1 MFVYLLI
8 VYDLKNIID
17 FIYNGEA
24 KIDAQDISRFLEAA
38 KELQIKGLASAEVTV
53 DCETEKETKN
63 KDISPTMKNEEPV
76 LIKLEEQETDEQK
89 MNNTSNEYIIDCFSD
104 EQNTVMQVG
113 DESLKEHS
121 EEISKNLERV
131 LDSSSGYKFWRCKI
145 CGKTNKKKYRMMCH
159 IQVHLNNFRF
169 KCEFCDKSTKTRPA
183 LKAHVIIKHTK
194 TNNKPAA
201 QNEGDTLLM
210 SDDTFVE

>member
-1 MFVYLLI
+1 MKGIKYD
-8 VYDLKNIID
+8 DLKNIID
-17 FIYNGEA
+17 FVYNGEA
-24 KIDAQDISRFLEAA
+24 KIDAQDINRFLEAA
-38 KELQIKGLASAEVTV
+38 KELQIKGLAPDEVTV
-53 DCETEKETKN
+53 DSETEKETRKN
-63 KDISPTMKNEEPV
+63 VKQVLNKSMKVEEISEE
-76 LIKLEEQETDEQK
+76 KT
-89 MNNTSNEYIIDCFSD
+89 NTESNEYILDCFN
-104 EQNTVMQVG
+104 EENTVIQVG

-121 EEISKNLERV
+121 EEISKILERV

-145 CGKTNKKKYRMMCH
+145 CGKTNKQKYRMMCH

-194 TNNKPAA
+194 MNNKPAT

-210 SDDTFVE
+210 SDETFVE